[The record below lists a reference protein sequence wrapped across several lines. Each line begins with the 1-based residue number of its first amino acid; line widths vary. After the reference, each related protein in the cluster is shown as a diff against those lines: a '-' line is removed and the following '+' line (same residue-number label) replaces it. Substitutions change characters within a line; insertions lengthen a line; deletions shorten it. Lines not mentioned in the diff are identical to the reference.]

1 MAERMRAQVFY
12 EPQVMHLEERPI
24 PRLSEIDVLVRV
36 RNCGICG
43 SDISYY
49 YGVNPL
55 GTPTGKGP
63 LVLGHEFT
71 GEIVE
76 LGSAVKRLNL
86 FKIGDRVVV
95 NPVQNCNACSYCA
108 GGAPHMCP
116 NTTVPGASVDGGF
129 AEYCVSRYT
138 GLFVLPEGLGYTAAA
153 FVEPVAC
160 VVHGLEKL
168 DVKPG
173 QSVAV
178 FGPGPMGLLIVQLA
192 KAVGAGKVVLVGTR
206 DDRLEAGRRCGADAV
221 FNIRDAGSPAYT
233 ADLTRAIADLTRGAL
248 ADRAILATSSP
259 AAFTQALEVTGKLA
273 IVVYFALPAR
283 GDVLQVPALP
293 SKVMEK
299 EIRFSRV
306 SPLAWPTALRLV
318 AQGQV
323 KTEPLLS
330 GSMPLEQTGEA
341 FRMIQERAR
350 GAIKIQVTPWGSD
363 LMTDDEGPM
372 TGG

>member
-1 MAERMRAQVFY
+1 MTERMRAQVFY
-12 EPQVMHLEERPI
+12 EPQVMQLEERPI
-24 PRLSEIDVLVRV
+24 PRPSEIDVLIRV
-36 RNCGICG
+36 RRCGICG
-43 SDISYY
+43 SDLSYY

-76 LGSAVKRLNL
+76 MGSAVRGLRL
-86 FKIGDRVVV
+86 FQVGDRVVV

-116 NTTVPGASVDGGF
+116 HATVPGVSVDGGF
-129 AEYCVSRYT
+129 AEYCLSRYT
-138 GLFVLPEGLGYTAAA
+138 HVFALPDGLADTAAA
-153 FVEPVAC
+153 FIEPVAC

-168 DVKPG
+168 DIKPG
-173 QSVAV
+173 HSVVV

-192 KAVGAGKVVLVGTR
+192 KAVGAGRVILVGTR

-221 FNIRDAGSPAYT
+221 FNVREAASPAYT
-233 ADLTRAIADLTRGAL
+233 PDLKGAIAGLTRGAL
-248 ADRAILATSSP
+248 GDRAILATSSP
-259 AAFTQALEVTGKLA
+259 EAFTQALEVTGKLA

-283 GDVLQVPALP
+283 GDVLQIPALP

-306 SPLAWPTALRLV
+306 SPLAWPTAIRLA

-323 KTEPLLS
+323 KVEPLLS
-330 GSMPLEQTGEA
+330 GSMPLTETPEG
-341 FRMIQERAR
+341 FRRMQERIH
-350 GAIKIQVTPWGSD
+350 GTIKIQVTP
-363 LMTDDEGPM
+363 
-372 TGG
+372 

>member
-12 EPQVMHLEERPI
+12 EPRVMRLEERPI
-24 PRLSEIDVLVRV
+24 PRLSEIDVRVRV
-36 RNCGICG
+36 RSCGICG
-43 SDISYY
+43 SDLSYY
-49 YGVNPL
+49 SGVNPL
-55 GTPTGKGP
+55 ATPTGRGP
-63 LVLGHEFT
+63 LVLGHEIT

-86 FKIGDRVVV
+86 FKAGDRVVV
-95 NPVQNCNACSYCA
+95 NPVQNCNACSSCA

-168 DVKPG
+168 EVKPG
-173 QSVAV
+173 QSVVV

-192 KAVGAGKVVLVGTR
+192 RVVGAGRVVLVGTR

-233 ADLTRAIADLTRGAL
+233 ADLKGAIADLTRGAMG
-248 ADRAILATSSP
+248 DRAILATSDP
-259 AAFTQALEVTGKLA
+259 AAFTQALEVTGKLG
-273 IVVYFALPAR
+273 IVVYFALPAQE
-283 GDVLQVPALP
+283 DVLQFPALP

-306 SPLAWPTALRLV
+306 SPLAWPTAIRLV

-323 KTEPLLS
+323 KVETLLS
-330 GSMPLEQTGEA
+330 GCMPLEETVEG
-341 FRMIQERAR
+341 FRRMQERTH
-350 GAIKIQVTPWGSD
+350 GTIKIQVTP
-363 LMTDDEGPM
+363 
-372 TGG
+372 

>member
-1 MAERMRAQVFY
+1 MTERMKAQVFY
-12 EPQVMHLEERPI
+12 EPRVMRLEERPI
-24 PRLSEIDVLVRV
+24 PRLSGIDVLVRV
-36 RNCGICG
+36 RRCGICG
-43 SDISYY
+43 SDLSYY

-63 LVLGHEFT
+63 LVLGHEFA

-76 LGSAVKRLNL
+76 LGDAVKPLNL
-86 FKIGDRVVV
+86 FKVADRVVV
-95 NPVQNCNACSYCA
+95 NPVQNCNACTYCA

-129 AEYCVSRYT
+129 AEYCVSRFT
-138 GLFVLPEGLGYTAAA
+138 GLFVLPEDLGYEAAA
-153 FVEPVAC
+153 FIEPVAC

-173 QSVAV
+173 QTVVV

-192 KAVGAGKVVLVGTR
+192 KIRGAGKVALVGTR
-206 DDRLEAGRRCGADAV
+206 DDRLEAGKRCGADAV
-221 FNIRDAGSPAYT
+221 YNVRDAGSPAFT
-233 ADLTRAIADLTRGAL
+233 ADLKGAIADLTRGSMG
-248 ADRAILATSSP
+248 DRAILATSDP

-306 SPLAWPTALRLV
+306 SPLAWPTAIRLV
-318 AQGQV
+318 AQGQLQL
-323 KTEPLLS
+323 EPLLS
-330 GSMPLEQTGEA
+330 GSIPLEQTTDG
-341 FRMIQERAR
+341 FRRMRERTH
-350 GAIKIQVTPWGSD
+350 GVIKIQVAP
-363 LMTDDEGPM
+363 
-372 TGG
+372 